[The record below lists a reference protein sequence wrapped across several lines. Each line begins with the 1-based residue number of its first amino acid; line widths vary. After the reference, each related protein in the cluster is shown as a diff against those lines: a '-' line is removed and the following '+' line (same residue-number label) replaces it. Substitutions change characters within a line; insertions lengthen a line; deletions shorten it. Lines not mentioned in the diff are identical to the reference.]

1 MTTIKE
7 IAEKTGFSLSTVS
20 VVLSGNGEARH
31 IPEHTQKVIFD
42 AARSMGYSPNLSA
55 RRLRSSNIKKTILV
69 YWAND
74 YRATLVFR
82 FLQGLYRYLEQKK
95 SVYEVVIHPFT
106 PGTLK
111 KKASLAELSVYS
123 AAVICTASTKDIAYL
138 ENIPVPTPIILYNR
152 YSEKFSNVVVDNC
165 GIGKGAAKWLWDRG
179 KNSAVILAAEKNMP
193 FISERVMSFVE
204 TFESFGG
211 ATKLFEAENN
221 TLNAA
226 FESASL
232 INFSNHKQLGIF
244 CTSDILALGVLKQMD
259 EKKISRSN
267 VDIIC
272 IGTLNKE
279 ITSFILHGSRVI
291 EVPIE
296 EMGYKCIELV
306 DQTVEGKILSP
317 VSVTVSVN
325 FSIS

>member
-1 MTTIKE
+1 MVTIKE

-31 IPEHTQKVIFD
+31 IPEQTQKAIFGV
-42 AARSMGYSPNLSA
+42 ARSMGYSPNLSA

-74 YRATLVFR
+74 YRAALVFR

-95 SVYEVVIHPFT
+95 SDYEVVIHPFT

-111 KKASLAELSVYS
+111 KKASLTELSAYS
-123 AAVICTASTKDIAYL
+123 AAIICTASIKDIAYL
-138 ENIPVPTPIILYNR
+138 ENILVPTPIILYNR
-152 YSEKFSNVVVDNC
+152 HSEKFSNVVVNNC
-165 GIGKGAAKWLWDRG
+165 GIGRGAAKWLWDRG
-179 KNSAVILAAEKNMP
+179 KNSAVILMVEKNMS
-193 FISERVMSFVE
+193 FISERVISFTE

-211 ATKLFEAENN
+211 TTVLFEAENN

-226 FESASL
+226 FKAASL
-232 INFSNHKQLGIF
+232 INFSNRRQVGIF
-244 CTSDILALGVLKQMD
+244 CTSDVLALGVLKQLD

-279 ITSFILHGSRVI
+279 ITSFILQGSRVI

-317 VSVTVSVN
+317 VSVTVN
-325 FSIS
+325 FSIN